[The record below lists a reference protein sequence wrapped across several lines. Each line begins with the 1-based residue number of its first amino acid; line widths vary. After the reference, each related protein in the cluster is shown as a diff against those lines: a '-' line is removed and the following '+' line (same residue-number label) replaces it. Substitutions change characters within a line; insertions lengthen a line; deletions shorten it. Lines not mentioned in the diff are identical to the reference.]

1 LLRLQQMAV
10 GHAKGNGSNNVT
22 IENGTLTVSE
32 IMM

>member
-1 LLRLQQMAV
+1 MTYAV
-10 GHAKGNGSNNVT
+10 YAKGNGSNNVT